1 MFDKIDEFINVHNRI
16 RHLILFDQGQD
27 DEISNNTK
35 YPVSEKSGI
44 TVSINYNFARI
55 KIDSYNS
62 LPTEKQWLLIIL

>member
-1 MFDKIDEFINVHNRI
+1 MFEKIDEFINVHNRI

-27 DEISNNTK
+27 DEICNNTK
-35 YPVSEKSGI
+35 YPVSEKSSI

-62 LPTEKQWLLIIL
+62 LPTEKQ

>member
-27 DEISNNTK
+27 DEICNNTK
-35 YPVSEKSGI
+35 YPTSEKSAI

-55 KIDSYNS
+55 KIGSYNS
-62 LPTEKQWLLIIL
+62 LPTEKQ

>member
-27 DEISNNTK
+27 DEICNNTK
-35 YPVSEKSGI
+35 YPISEKSGI

-62 LPTEKQWLLIIL
+62 LPTEKQ